1 MAAESFL
8 GDDVVSHQCMQAQ
21 GLYRQRVTK
30 AQFNVTGFVVQDRCD
45 LEKSCARKEQRDSLT
60 ENDCAW
66 HTRREHQLHSTNT
79 SLVNIRTASK
89 ALARH
94 RLNHGSQLSSDV
106 TP

>member
-8 GDDVVSHQCMQAQ
+8 GDDVVSHQCMQAE